1 LDSLKNIYIYFFS
14 SCIDFHSE
22 RDLVEI
28 YYSIPKYEKA
38 FSDLG
43 SGFVMKAFID
53 WHKKY
58 IEWWK
63 KKLKISNYGIV
74 WISFIKGL
82 IIGLLIY
89 HFFII

>member
-1 LDSLKNIYIYFFS
+1 MELIKLPTDMITFDHEKTF
-14 SCIDFHSE
+14 
-22 RDLVEI
+22 RDH
-28 YYSIPKYEKA
+28 
-38 FSDLG
+38 G
-43 SGFVMKAFID
+43 SGFVIMKAFID

-63 KKLKISNYGIV
+63 KKLKISNYGIA

-89 HFFII
+89 HFFIN

>member
-1 LDSLKNIYIYFFS
+1 MELLILLIQLLHKTFYDEKTF
-14 SCIDFHSE
+14 
-22 RDLVEI
+22 RDR
-28 YYSIPKYEKA
+28 
-38 FSDLG
+38 G
-43 SGFVMKAFID
+43 SGFVIMKAFID

-89 HFFII
+89 HFFIK

>member
-1 LDSLKNIYIYFFS
+1 MQSGQT
-14 SCIDFHSE
+14 
-22 RDLVEI
+22 EI
-28 YYSIPKYEKA
+28 NVTQVQQVNALNEKT
-38 FSDLG
+38 FRNFG
-43 SGFVMKAFID
+43 SGFVIMKAFID
-53 WHKKY
+53 WHKEY

-89 HFFII
+89 HFFIK